1 MNHGSEILTSQHL
14 SRRRVERGARRRKQI
29 LASAEAVFSARG
41 YYEASVTEIAL
52 GADLAVGTIY
62 LHFRDKADLYGSV
75 IVEKMNEVV
84 TRLEGA
90 LNAEASAKAC
100 LRAAAQSLF
109 AYHETNRQFFE
120 LFLHQQQMARSP
132 LNKEH
137 WKQMEEL
144 KRRNLTSIEGCI
156 VRGQQNGELKS
167 GDPGLYAVA
176 FLGITLQMIRQW
188 IRERGN
194 GHLSASADFAADCF
208 LNGAATPSILM
219 KGNFGA

>member
-1 MNHGSEILTSQHL
+1 MNHGSEISTSQRL
-14 SRRRVERGARRRKQI
+14 SRRRVERGARRRKRI
-29 LASAEAVFSARG
+29 LAAAEEVFSARG
-41 YYEASVTEIAL
+41 YYEASITEIAL

-62 LHFRDKADLYGSV
+62 LYFRDKADLYGSV
-75 IVEKMNEVV
+75 IVVKMNEVV

-100 LRAAAQSLF
+100 LRAAAQALF
-109 AYHETNRQFFE
+109 AYYETNRQFFE

-132 LNKEH
+132 LNEEH

-156 VRGQQNGELKS
+156 VRGQQSGELKS
-167 GDPGLYAVA
+167 GDPRLYAVA

-188 IRERGN
+188 IREHGN

>member
-1 MNHGSEILTSQHL
+1 MNHGSEISTSQRL
-14 SRRRVERGARRRKQI
+14 SRRRVERGARRRKRI
-29 LASAEAVFSARG
+29 LAAAEEVFSTRG
-41 YYEASVTEIAL
+41 YYEASITEIAL

-62 LHFRDKADLYGSV
+62 LYFRDKADLYGSV
-75 IVEKMNEVV
+75 IVVKMNEVV

-100 LRAAAQSLF
+100 LRAAAQALF
-109 AYHETNRQFFE
+109 AYYETNRQFFE

-132 LNKEH
+132 LNEEH

-156 VRGQQNGELKS
+156 VRGQQSGELKS
-167 GDPGLYAVA
+167 GDPRLYAVA

>member
-1 MNHGSEILTSQHL
+1 MNHGSEISISQRL
-14 SRRRVERGARRRKQI
+14 SRRRVERGARRRKRI
-29 LASAEAVFSARG
+29 VAAAEVVFSARG
-41 YYEASVTEIAL
+41 YYEASITEIAL

-62 LHFRDKADLYGSV
+62 LYFRDKADLYGSV
-75 IVEKMNEVV
+75 IVVKMNEVV

-100 LRAAAQSLF
+100 LRAAAQALF
-109 AYHETNRQFFE
+109 AYYETNRQFFE

-132 LNKEH
+132 LNEEH

-156 VRGQQNGELKS
+156 IRGQQSGELKS
-167 GDPGLYAVA
+167 GDPRLYAVA

>member
-1 MNHGSEILTSQHL
+1 MNYGSEISSSQRL
-14 SRRRVERGARRRKQI
+14 SRRRVERGVRRRKRI
-29 LASAEAVFSARG
+29 LAAAEQVFSARG
-41 YYEASVTEIAL
+41 FYEASITEIAL

-62 LHFRDKADLYGSV
+62 LYFRDKADLYGSV

-84 TRLEGA
+84 ARLEGA

-100 LRAAAQSLF
+100 LRAAARALF

-132 LNKEH
+132 LNEAH

-144 KRRNLTSIEGCI
+144 KRRNLASIEGCI

-167 GDPGLYAVA
+167 GDPRLYAVA
-176 FLGITLQMIRQW
+176 FLGITLQMIRQL